1 MERERDGGG
10 ETEREIVI
18 KKVIYMSKMRKK
30 HGEDQFK
37 ETVERRRKKKEK
49 R

>member
-18 KKVIYMSKMRKK
+18 KKVIYMSKMRKE

-37 ETVERRRKKKEK
+37 KTVERRRKKKEK